1 MNESEDLVE
10 TSINEDRYSVYRQM
24 IKDIEFVQMLA
35 DPRYVFD
42 LIKRGYFHNEK
53 FRSYINGLKYLYRP
67 EFFKLVKY
75 PEGFY
80 NLDAMVEKGFSEKM
94 QNEENQKKFMLLCIK
109 RNKEIEKGFIHWFE
123 LSSLPSTIKDYSPIT
138 IYNNYFKIFLRAML
152 GNLKKVEDQL
162 YSNESIEIF
171 LKVTSTPYPRLIL
184 YLMSL
189 PSSTKLIRVK
199 QKSECGDS
207 STSWVIVITMR
218 HISWLPSPPIKVIT
232 FLLKTIKSSSP
243 STYLLKIPRNT
254 SNYSRKNKKKS

>member
-1 MNESEDLVE
+1 MSMNESEDLVE

-94 QNEENQKKFMLLCIK
+94 QNE
-109 RNKEIEKGFIHWFE
+109 
-123 LSSLPSTIKDYSPIT
+123 
-138 IYNNYFKIFLRAML
+138 
-152 GNLKKVEDQL
+152 
-162 YSNESIEIF
+162 
-171 LKVTSTPYPRLIL
+171 
-184 YLMSL
+184 
-189 PSSTKLIRVK
+189 
-199 QKSECGDS
+199 
-207 STSWVIVITMR
+207 
-218 HISWLPSPPIKVIT
+218 
-232 FLLKTIKSSSP
+232 
-243 STYLLKIPRNT
+243 
-254 SNYSRKNKKKS
+254 